1 MTEKEL
7 HKLRRQDLLQ
17 LLLLQSRESAQQQA
31 VIEELKQ
38 DAAQLRESNE
48 RLKGKLDEKDSQ
60 IERLKGRLDQ
70 KDVQIRALRAE
81 LEALHPGSPAAWGG
95 GYLDKQIAES
105 FPAVKPEEPAA
116 PEPEAAAEQPA
127 EAAPA
132 PAVPE
137 EETPEREAPERE
149 AESGEATGLFKEGS
163 IWQRRKSRS
172 HQLNYWKRS

>member
-31 VIEELKQ
+31 AFEELKQ
-38 DAAQLRESNE
+38 GAAQLRESNE
-48 RLKGKLDEKDSQ
+48 RLKGKLEEKDSQ

-81 LEALHPGSPAAWGG
+81 LEALRPGSPAAWGG

-105 FPAVKPEEPAA
+105 FPASKPEEPAA
-116 PEPEAAAEQPA
+116 PVPEAAAA
-127 EAAPA
+127 EE
-132 PAVPE
+132 PE
-137 EETPEREAPERE
+137 ETGPVPAAEEPEREAPERE
-149 AESGEATGLFKEGS
+149 EVSPAAENGEATGLFK
-163 IWQRRKSRS
+163 
-172 HQLNYWKRS
+172 